1 MWRVKAWKP
10 ETFAGLEAM
19 DKQGYSD
26 HPKKGKRV
34 RVGSFSIAIRLGLSS
49 GLSYLELRLEMK
61 RYQLEMDSLRWMY
74 YWS

>member
-1 MWRVKAWKP
+1 MAEWRYVRVWRVKAWKP

-26 HPKKGKRV
+26 HPKKRK
-34 RVGSFSIAIRLGLSS
+34 RVGSFSIAISLGLSS

-61 RYQLEMDSLRWMY
+61 RY
-74 YWS
+74 